1 MTYFFDDSDSHNSSV
16 YELLF
21 NPLPFENEENEE
33 SCCPPIIEDASIN
46 NLNDTNI
53 IHQTVAKE
61 PINIT
66 KFNYETTNDVTKKK
80 LNLNYPLQALQKIG
94 NFTHFCSL
102 NTTRGILVNKIGDK
116 DKDKDIITKI
126 IKDEYVAKAEKY
138 LNPPMKININN
149 EKEDMNENDNIS
161 DKGNILDLGSEKIE
175 MTENNLLKIKRGR
188 KTENTGGE
196 EHNRF
201 SGDNIIKKIK
211 AILINACHK
220 FINIMINNNYD
231 KDEKGIILKIKYK
244 KYIGSLKKD
253 YNLELLE
260 KPLKYLFSLDVSDK
274 YGSKKE
280 NKDYNKKIIKE
291 IIEQKKHI
299 EIEDYN
305 TIKFILD
312 ISLTD
317 WIDLFTYKK
326 DISTLVEEY
335 HASDINIGKIQEN
348 FIGAINL
355 LNDIPKDSKE
365 DQIYYSLFV
374 LYLFNFQRWFWIKK
388 GRNVEKKKIE

>member
-1 MTYFFDDSDSHNSSV
+1 MINVFDDLDFHNISV
-16 YELLF
+16 YESLF
-21 NPLPFENEENEE
+21 YLSPFENEENEE
-33 SCCPPIIEDASIN
+33 SYCPPNIEDASIN

-53 IHQTVAKE
+53 IHQTEAKE
-61 PINIT
+61 PINTIN
-66 KFNYETTNDVTKKK
+66 FNLEGTNDVTKKK
-80 LNLNYPLQALQKIG
+80 LNLNCPLQALQKIG
-94 NFTHFCSL
+94 NFTQFYSL
-102 NTTRGILVNKIGDK
+102 NTISGILVNKIGDI
-116 DKDKDIITKI
+116 DKDIINKI
-126 IKDEYVAKAEKY
+126 VKHEYVAKAEEY

-149 EKEDMNENDNIS
+149 EKDDMNENNNIS

-175 MTENNLLKIKRGR
+175 ITKNKKRGR
-188 KTENTGGE
+188 KTSNTGGE

-211 AILINACHK
+211 AILVKDCNE
-220 FINIMINNNYD
+220 FINSMINNNYD
-231 KDEKGIILKIKYK
+231 KDKKKIILKVKYK
-244 KYIGSLKKD
+244 KNIDSLKRD
-253 YNLELLE
+253 YNLKLLE

-274 YGSKKE
+274 YRSKKE
-280 NKDYNKKIIKE
+280 NKEYNENIIKE
-291 IIEQKKHI
+291 IIEQKNHI

-326 DISTLVEEY
+326 DISTLVEDY
-335 HASDINIGKIQEN
+335 RASDINIGKIQEN
-348 FIGAINL
+348 FIGAIDL

-374 LYLFNFQRWFWIKK
+374 LYLFNFHRWFWIKK
-388 GRNVEKKKIE
+388 GRNIEKKED

>member
-1 MTYFFDDSDSHNSSV
+1 M
-16 YELLF
+16 
-21 NPLPFENEENEE
+21 
-33 SCCPPIIEDASIN
+33 
-46 NLNDTNI
+46 
-53 IHQTVAKE
+53 
-61 PINIT
+61 
-66 KFNYETTNDVTKKK
+66 
-80 LNLNYPLQALQKIG
+80 
-94 NFTHFCSL
+94 
-102 NTTRGILVNKIGDK
+102 NTTRGILVNKIG

-244 KYIGSLKKD
+244 KYIDSLKKD